1 MRIVH
6 LADPHLGFR
15 QFQRQT
21 PTGLNQREADV
32 AQTFA
37 RTIDAVIKLQPDVVL
52 IAGDVF
58 HVVRP
63 TNPAIL
69 HAFIQL
75 SKLITELPRVRVVIA
90 AGNHDLPKTTEAG
103 CILSLFARL
112 DRIDV
117 ATFEPVRF
125 DYPDLELSVL
135 AVPYSLDRR
144 PRKPNPEARYNVL
157 LIHGQTPDV
166 IPRWVNDSDRANVAI
181 TEAEFRAEEWDYA
194 AFGHYHV
201 HHRIAPNAYY
211 AGSTDYTSPNPWFE
225 LYEER
230 DLRIPGKGFIERDLV
245 TGKQT
250 FHPVPVARALID
262 FPPIEGRGMS
272 ASELDDA
279 IRRAVDSVDGGIEDR
294 IVRLIVRDVPRHII
308 RELDHRALREYRKRA
323 LNFQLDPRRP
333 EPIRITSTGA
343 PGRRPTLADVV
354 RDKLRARTLP
364 SDVDRDALITLGLD
378 YLTEAEQLETAPS
391 LGSEAPL

>member
-6 LADPHLGFR
+6 IADPHLGFR

-21 PTGLNQREADV
+21 PSGLNQREADV
-32 AQTFA
+32 ALTFA
-37 RTIDAVIKLQPDVVL
+37 RTIDAVIALRPDVVL

-75 SKLITELPRVRVVIA
+75 SRLVSELPNVRVVIA

-103 CILSLFARL
+103 CILTLFARL

-117 ATFEPVRF
+117 AAFEPVRF
-125 DYPDLELSVL
+125 NYADLDLAVL
-135 AVPYSLDRR
+135 AVPYSLNR
-144 PRKPNPEARYNVL
+144 PALEPDPSAKHNVL

-166 IPRWVNDSDRANVAI
+166 VPPWMTDSDRAVVAI
-181 TEAEFRAEEWDYA
+181 TPEEFRPDDWDYA

-201 HHRIAPNAYY
+201 YHRIAANAYY
-211 AGSTDYTSPNPWFE
+211 AGSTDYTSANPWFE

-230 DLRIPGKGFIERDLV
+230 DLKIPGKGFIERDLV
-245 TGKQT
+245 TGRHT
-250 FHPVPVARALID
+250 YHPVPAARALID
-262 FPPIEGRGMS
+262 LAPIEGRGMS
-272 ASELDDA
+272 AAELDDA
-279 IRRAVDSVDGGIEDR
+279 IRRAVDSVDGGIDDR
-294 IVRLIVRDVPRHII
+294 IVRLVVRDVPRHII
-308 RELDHRALREYRKRA
+308 RELDHRALRDYRRRA
-323 LNFQLDPRRP
+323 LNFQLDQRRP
-333 EPIRITSTGA
+333 EHIRITGSGA
-343 PGRRPTLADVV
+343 PGRRPTLTDVV
-354 RDKLRARTLP
+354 REKLRARTLP
-364 SDVDRDALITLGLD
+364 SDVDRDALIALGID

-391 LGSEAPL
+391 SGSEAPL